1 MIPTWEK
8 KALDSVITILLFPI
22 VFILYLLGSLLGLT
36 KK

>member
-1 MIPTWEK
+1 MHTWEK
-8 KALDSVITILLFPI
+8 KALNSALTIMLLPI